1 MEQKPEDSQ
10 TAISIKTQ
18 VLKLVTYFV
27 VIAILAL
34 LTRLLFE
41 QIRGSAALGG
51 FAKLNEVIT
60 ESLDVTRKRDD
71 SIITIWA
78 LMLTL
83 ILVLPIC
90 WVYTVTK
97 SRGAFDEALTKILI
111 VMSLVVCGMMMLI
124 QDNFSRALAL
134 VGAVSAVRFRTN
146 LKDPNDAV
154 YVLISIGIGMGTGLG
169 VFHVATLLSLFLCV
183 VYLLMWKFK
192 VGEQHVSEAG
202 FLEVKEDKKKK
213 KKKKDKDK
221 ATGASAVS
229 SHGHSEPL
237 RVQSAQEK
245 DETQLMIHL
254 HQLAESMKNKAAG
267 LKRPNAALLIRSLD
281 VTRVEPILRE
291 TLESETPPW
300 RLGHI
305 APGSNE
311 TTFEYLGRI
320 NGAETPPIGLMEQIH
335 ERCAPSVV
343 AVEFKFLKKGN
354 DK

>member
-1 MEQKPEDSQ
+1 MEQKPNPE
-10 TAISIKTQ
+10 TAVSVKTQ
-18 VLKLVTYFV
+18 ILKLAAYFA
-27 VIAILAL
+27 VIGILIL
-34 LTRLLFE
+34 LARLLFE
-41 QIRGSAALGG
+41 QLQGSPALAG

-71 SIITIWA
+71 SIITILA
-78 LMLTL
+78 LTLTL

-97 SRGAFDEALTKILI
+97 ARGSFDAALTKIMI

-192 VGEQHVSEAG
+192 VGEQHTSVAG
-202 FLEVKEDKKKK
+202 FMEVKEKKKK
-213 KKKKDKDK
+213 KQKDKDK
-221 ATGASAVS
+221 DKDTGTYRVS
-229 SHGHSEPL
+229 SQIQSEPL
-237 RVQSAQEK
+237 RAEAAQVE
-245 DETQLMIHL
+245 DETHLLIHL
-254 HQLAESMKNKAAG
+254 HQLAKLMEDKANRI
-267 LKRPNAALLIRSLD
+267 KRPNAALLIRSLD
-281 VTRVEPILRE
+281 VTRVEPILRA

-300 RLGHI
+300 RLVYV
-305 APGSNE
+305 APGIDN
-311 TTFEYLGRI
+311 TTFECLGRI
-320 NGAETPPIGLMEQIH
+320 NGAEPPPRELMEQIVK
-335 ERCAPSVV
+335 RCAPSVV
-343 AVEFKFLKKGN
+343 AVEFKSLKKAK
-354 DK
+354 DKQ